1 MTLGVYAKCTPKE
14 ITPTTLSE
22 SAINEI
28 PFALDNG
35 HGADLVRQ
43 LADLGM
49 QGLVEVE
56 ATEMIGADRWEL
68 LLVTCWCVPEPHIG
82 PHDVSCVYL
91 HPTCVHVRDDALCQ
105 VVSRAVVIATGITA
119 EGGQEIFGVDIGD
132 SSFDEISATKVS
144 RAYRWRTPR

>member
-91 HPTCVHVRDDALCQ
+91 HPTCVHVRNEGVKSLPVAYPTIGARCIYHCLRSGLARLTQDD
-105 VVSRAVVIATGITA
+105 R
-119 EGGQEIFGVDIGD
+119 GQFLHGVD
-132 SSFDEISATKVS
+132 S
-144 RAYRWRTPR
+144 R